1 MDKKDVLRKFIAE
14 KTLKSTKQREIIAD
28 IFFNITVHISLD
40 ELLSKV
46 RRRSPKVG
54 YATVYRTMK
63 LLVEC
68 GLAAERHFGDGQSRY
83 EPVSGEGHHDHLIC
97 TECGKIIEFEN
108 QVIEDIQ
115 AEIAKENNF
124 VVTNHKLEL
133 YGKCNGCSGK
143 QTG

>member
-14 KTLKSTKQREIIAD
+14 KALKSTKQREIIAD
-28 IFFNITVHISLD
+28 IFFNTKVHISLD
-40 ELLSKV
+40 ELLFKV
-46 RRRSPKVG
+46 RRKSPKVG

-83 EPVSGEGHHDHLIC
+83 EPASEEGHHDHLIC

-115 AEIAKENNF
+115 AEVAKEKNF

-133 YGKCNGCSGK
+133 YGVCNKCSK
-143 QTG
+143 K

>member
-1 MDKKDVLRKFIAE
+1 MDKKNVLRKIIAE
-14 KTLKSTKQREIIAD
+14 KSLKSTKQREIIAD
-28 IFFNITVHISLD
+28 IFFNTNVHISLD
-40 ELLSKV
+40 ELLAKV

-68 GLAAERHFGDGQSRY
+68 DLAAERHFGDGQTRY
-83 EPVSGEGHHDHLIC
+83 ETVSEEGHHDHLIC

-115 AEIAKENNF
+115 AEVAKEKKF
-124 VVTNHKLEL
+124 IVKDHKLEL
-133 YGKCNGCSGK
+133 YGLCSSCVK
-143 QTG
+143 K

>member
-1 MDKKDVLRKFIAE
+1 VDKKDVLRKFIAE
-14 KTLKSTKQREIIAD
+14 KALKSTKQREIIAD
-28 IFFNITVHISLD
+28 IFFNINVHISLD

-46 RRRSPKVG
+46 RRKNPKVG

-83 EPVSGEGHHDHLIC
+83 ESVSGEGHHDHLIC

-115 AEIAKENNF
+115 AEIAKEKNF
-124 VVTNHKLEL
+124 VVTSHKLEL
-133 YGKCNGCSGK
+133 YGRCNKCAK
-143 QTG
+143 K

>member
-68 GLAAERHFGDGQSRY
+68 GLAAERHFG
-83 EPVSGEGHHDHLIC
+83 
-97 TECGKIIEFEN
+97 
-108 QVIEDIQ
+108 
-115 AEIAKENNF
+115 
-124 VVTNHKLEL
+124 
-133 YGKCNGCSGK
+133 
-143 QTG
+143 

>member
-1 MDKKDVLRKFIAE
+1 MDKKDVLRIFIIE
-14 KTLKSTKQREIIAD
+14 KALKSTKQREIIAD
-28 IFFNITVHISLD
+28 IFFNTKVHISLD
-40 ELLSKV
+40 ELLLRV
-46 RRRSPKVG
+46 RRKSPKVG

-115 AEIAKENNF
+115 AEVAQEKKF
-124 VVTNHKLEL
+124 VVTSHKLEL
-133 YGKCNGCSGK
+133 YGLCNDCFGK
-143 QTG
+143 QS